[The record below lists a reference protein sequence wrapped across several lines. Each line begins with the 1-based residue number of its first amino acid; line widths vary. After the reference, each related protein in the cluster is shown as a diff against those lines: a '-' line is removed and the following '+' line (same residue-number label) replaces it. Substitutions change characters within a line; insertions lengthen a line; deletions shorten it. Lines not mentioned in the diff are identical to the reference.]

1 MRIRH
6 ARLQSLFSVACL
18 QYFLLH
24 SSHIFLGFLPHI
36 LQDQM
41 NGWNRMVP
49 NIHIHTIVV
58 KFMDQF
64 TKTNL
69 SI

>member
-1 MRIRH
+1 MWIRH

-24 SSHIFLGFLPHI
+24 CSHIFLGVYPNV

-49 NIHIHTIVV
+49 NIHIQTIVV

-64 TKTNL
+64 TKTNI